1 MAKELDFG
9 IHEVAAP
16 THRPIGKLDARI
28 GRMEARYLG
37 NNADIGR

>member
-16 THRPIGKLDARI
+16 THRSVGKLDARI
-28 GRMEARYLG
+28 GCMEAPDLG
-37 NNADIGR
+37 NNADVGR